1 MAERF
6 LKSKTMWELVWE
18 VPPTPPIHPR
28 TMRGYQT
35 FLTMGEALT
44 FFDKATEGTKLISL
58 TMVIEERKD
67 FTEDALKRVHK
78 YKEMK
83 SC

>member
-44 FFDKATEGTKLISL
+44 FFDKAYLID
-58 TMVIEERKD
+58 VGDRG
-67 FTEDALKRVHK
+67 A
-78 YKEMK
+78 
-83 SC
+83 